1 MGAALFDD
9 NRWHVLMEVDRERL
23 ADYRHGCPTE
33 DYAKHCCYVGIDM
46 FLSLRGVNLPLFEE
60 LVWTTVEDT
69 KVWIDNFCSKP
80 VWKP

>member
-1 MGAALFDD
+1 
-9 NRWHVLMEVDRERL
+9 
-23 ADYRHGCPTE
+23 
-33 DYAKHCCYVGIDM
+33 M